1 MKLNSGNAAVEYA
14 SIDSRSA
21 KRINLVGVKSII
33 KSIFWGNC

>member
-14 SIDSRSA
+14 SVDSRSA

-33 KSIFWGNC
+33 KSIF

>member
-14 SIDSRSA
+14 SVDSRSV

-33 KSIFWGNC
+33 KSIF